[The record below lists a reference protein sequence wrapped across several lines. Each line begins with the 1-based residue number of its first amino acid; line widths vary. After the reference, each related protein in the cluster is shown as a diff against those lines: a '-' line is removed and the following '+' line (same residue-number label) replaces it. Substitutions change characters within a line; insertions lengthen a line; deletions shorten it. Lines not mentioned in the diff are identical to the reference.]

1 MEGKY
6 MLSEEE
12 KREIV
17 AEIGQNETPRAA
29 CLEALKVVQKYR
41 GWVSDEGIREL
52 SPLLNMTPDELD
64 AVATFYPFI
73 FRRPVGRHVIYLCDT
88 VSCWIM
94 GYETILAHLTK
105 RLGITVGQTTT
116 DGRFTLLPVSCIGAC
131 DYAPAMMIDQELH
144 GDLTMEKIDRIL
156 GDYK

>member
-1 MEGKY
+1 

-12 KREIV
+12 KREIL
-17 AEIGQNETPRAA
+17 AEIGQHKHREAT
-29 CLEALKVVQKYR
+29 CLEALKVVQKHQ
-41 GWVSDEGIREL
+41 GWVSDQGIRDVA
-52 SPLLNMTPDELD
+52 PLLGMTTDELD

-94 GYETILAHLTK
+94 GYETMLDHLRK
-105 RLGITVGQTTT
+105 RLGITMGQTTP

-131 DYAPAMMIDQELH
+131 DHAPAMMIDQELH
-144 GDLTMEKIDRIL
+144 GDLTQEKIDMIL
-156 GDYK
+156 DQYK

>member
-1 MEGKY
+1 
-6 MLSEEE
+6 MLTEEE
-12 KREIV
+12 KKEIMT
-17 AEIGQNETPRAA
+17 EIAQSERPQAA
-29 CLEALKVVQKYR
+29 CLEALKIAQKYR

-52 SPLLNMTPDELD
+52 APLLGMTPDELD

-94 GYETILAHLTK
+94 GYETMLDHLTK
-105 RLGITVGQTTT
+105 RLRITMGETTA

-131 DYAPAMMIDQELH
+131 DHAPAMMVDQELH
-144 GDLTMEKIDRIL
+144 GDLTLEKIDSIL
-156 GDYK
+156 DHYK

>member
-1 MEGKY
+1 

-12 KREIV
+12 MKEIL
-17 AEIGQNETPRAA
+17 AEIRRNETLQAA
-29 CLEALKVVQKYR
+29 CLEALKIVQKHQR
-41 GWVSDEGIREL
+41 WVSDQVIRDL
-52 SPLLNMTPDELD
+52 APLLKMTPDELD

-94 GYETILAHLTK
+94 GYETMLAHLTR
-105 RLGITVGQTTT
+105 RLGITLGDTTS

-131 DYAPAMMIDQELH
+131 DHAPAMMIDQVLH
-144 GDLTMEKIDRIL
+144 GDLTPEKIDEIL
-156 GDYK
+156 NKYE

>member
-1 MEGKY
+1 

-12 KREIV
+12 KKEIL
-17 AEIGQNETPRAA
+17 AEIGHNETPQAA
-29 CLEALKVVQKYR
+29 CLEALKIVQKHR
-41 GWVSDEGIREL
+41 RWVSDQGIREL
-52 SPLLNMTPDELD
+52 APLLNMTPDELD

-105 RLGITVGQTTT
+105 HLGITMGQTTT
-116 DGRFTLLPVSCIGAC
+116 DGRFTMLPVSCIGAC
-131 DYAPAMMIDQELH
+131 DHAPVMMIDQELH
-144 GDLTMEKIDRIL
+144 GDLTLERINEIL
-156 GDYK
+156 NRYE